1 MNRVRLGSLI
11 AAGAITAG
19 AMVTIAAPAANASP
33 SGDCVRNG
41 GVYEFTRV
49 GSHTYASCT
58 VGDKV
63 IAWTDGKT
71 RLCIRKNLPPK
82 PDDGQSA
89 PYVHW
94 T

>member
-63 IAWTDGKT
+63 IAWTDGKNP
-71 RLCIRKNLPPK
+71 IVYPK
-82 PDDGQSA
+82 KPAAQA
-89 PYVHW
+89 
-94 T
+94 